1 MEKQTDSRHLLWYVL
16 YTAPRAEKQVEQRIN
31 RFQADVETFLPLHQS
46 LRRWSDRVKTVE
58 VPLFPSYL
66 FVRTTDALVRTLTSV
81 QGISR
86 IVFFEGRPAVMRAS
100 EIESIRRF
108 LEKAA
113 GGDIT
118 YDIGDDVLI
127 ACGPLKDISGRIKH
141 IGKNRL
147 LLHLEQLQVTVSVS
161 IAQVVHNKKM
171 PVN

>member
-1 MEKQTDSRHLLWYVL
+1 MEKRTDSRRLLWYVL

-31 RFQADVETFLPLHQS
+31 KLQADVETYLPLHQS

-66 FVRTTDALVRTLTSV
+66 FVRTTDALVRTLTYV
-81 QGISR
+81 QGVSR

-108 LEKAA
+108 LAKAA

-127 ACGPLKDISGRIKH
+127 ACGPLKDISGRIKR
-141 IGKNRL
+141 IGKNRF
-147 LLHLEQLQVTVSVS
+147 LLHLEQLQITVSVTKD
-161 IAQVVHNKKM
+161 QVMKKGL
-171 PVN
+171 